1 MARTSGDLTGLFKLA
16 DIKILGRS
24 RKWRNRSVSAASA
37 FASSTHPSLLVSTPA
52 MTMKSIVLASMG
64 LLILAAPAW
73 AVAPVVRLIQ
83 PVGGQR
89 GTEVAVTLS
98 GQRLNDIQ
106 EILFYQPGI
115 TVTKIVGGQEP
126 RAVVTFKI
134 SETAALGLHDFRVRT
149 ATGVSSLKTFSVGTL
164 KEVAE
169 VEPNNDFAKPQ
180 KIDMNVT
187 VNGVA
192 GNEDI
197 DYYEVRATKGERITV
212 EVEGIR
218 LGLTLFDPYVAIS
231 EREAV

>member
-1 MARTSGDLTGLFKLA
+1 
-16 DIKILGRS
+16 
-24 RKWRNRSVSAASA
+24 
-37 FASSTHPSLLVSTPA
+37 
-52 MTMKSIVLASMG
+52 MKSIVFASMG

-89 GTEVAVTLS
+89 STEVAVTLL
-98 GQRLNDIQ
+98 GQRHDDIQ

-115 TVTKIVGGQEP
+115 TVTKLSAARS

-134 SETAALGLHDFRVRT
+134 AEDAPLGLHDFRVRT
-149 ATGVSSLKTFSVGTL
+149 ATGVSPLKTFSVGEL
-164 KEVAE
+164 KDVDE

-180 KIDMNVT
+180 PIAMNVT

-192 GNEDI
+192 GNEDV
-197 DYYEVRATKGERITV
+197 DYYAVQATKGERITA

-218 LGLTLFDPYVAIS
+218 LGLTLFDPYVAILDAKRFELAS
-231 EREAV
+231 SDDSP